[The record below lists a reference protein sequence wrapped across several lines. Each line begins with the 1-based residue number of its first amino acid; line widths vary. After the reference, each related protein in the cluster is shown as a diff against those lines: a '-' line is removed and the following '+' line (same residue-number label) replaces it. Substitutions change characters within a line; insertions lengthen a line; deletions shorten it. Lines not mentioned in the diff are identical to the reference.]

1 MTEQY
6 TYDGSKIYDKEGE
19 YLFQGFM
26 ELDGVLI
33 VEKLNEQYKTIKQ
46 LTKDATTLIYSNQE
60 YRKENKKL
68 VKMLDNVSNYMQ
80 KQHKEMPLDDFVE
93 WWNNIAT
100 EGLWGDNGVDG
111 NKIRKRKV
119 KVDGRVDYVGISK
132 EDLG

>member
-100 EGLWGDNGVDG
+100 EGLGGDNGVDG